1 MKVCSEF
8 LLAPR
13 TIFEEATDLVT
24 GNDLDPSRPGTRF
37 KLFPQP
43 PFGSP
48 IEAETVS
55 VSSPVGSIGPGPSDD
70 RMFVIEPAAEKP
82 PYGINYGPR
91 GVPHAYLPPWDGP
104 AEPPVLPDEE
114 GHFDYLEPGMPEF
127 EAAHVFGCARFV
139 LDVWER
145 YFGRRVPWHFE
156 PDLDRLEIALL
167 PRYPNAQAGFG
178 FLELGSY
185 FLEHDEQVPFTL
197 NFDIIAHEIGHLI
210 IASEVG
216 LPTVDTAQ
224 GEYFGFHEAAAD
236 LVALVAAAHFDSV
249 IDPLLEQTAG
259 NLYVLNRLNRI
270 GELSDNQEIRTAS
283 NALHLSTF
291 ADGWV
296 DEHDLS
302 LPLTGAIFDI
312 LVDIFHELLVE
323 RRLISP
329 EMEHL
334 ADVVERQPE
343 HEGLIQSLFDA
354 TFSRNP
360 GGFKEA
366 LVDARDWIGSYLAQ
380 ALIRLSPHHLNYD
393 DVAAVLLEVD
403 DDMSERRYQ
412 RLIARNFDLRGIGSV
427 RVGPRLKPPGAKSH
441 AFSARTLV
449 PASAVRL
456 PRLSYRERWALVQ
469 K

>member
-1 MKVCSEF
+1 
-8 LLAPR
+8 
-13 TIFEEATDLVT
+13 LVAAS
-24 GNDLDPSRPGTRF
+24 DAHPSRPGTRF

-43 PFGSP
+43 PFGTP
-48 IEAETVS
+48 IEAETVW
-55 VSSPVGSIGPGPSDD
+55 VSSPEGSVGPGPSDE
-70 RMFVIEPAAEKP
+70 RMFVIEPAAEKR
-82 PYGINYGPR
+82 PYGISYGPR
-91 GVPHAYLPPWDGP
+91 GFPSVYLPPWDGP
-104 AEPPVLPDEE
+104 AVPPVSPDEE

-139 LDVWER
+139 LDVWED
-145 YFGRRVPWHFE
+145 YFGRRIPWHFE
-156 PDLDRLEIALL
+156 PNLDRLEIALL
-167 PRYPNAQAGFG
+167 PRYGNAQAGFG

-185 FLEHDEQVPFTL
+185 FLEKDEEAPFTL

-216 LPTVDTAQ
+216 LPTAETAE

-236 LVALVAAAHFDSV
+236 LVALVASAHFDSV
-249 IDPLLEQTAG
+249 IDQLLDQTAG

-283 NALHLSTF
+283 NGLHLSAF
-291 ADGWV
+291 ADGWI

-329 EMEHL
+329 KMEHL
-334 ADVVERQPE
+334 ADLVERQPE

-354 TFSRNP
+354 TFSQDP
-360 GGFKEA
+360 GGFKAA

-393 DVAAVLLEVD
+393 DVAAVLLETD
-403 DDMSERRYQ
+403 RMWSGGRYQ
-412 RLIARNFDLRGIGSV
+412 RLIARNFDRRGIGSV
-427 RVGPRLKPPGAKSH
+427 RVGPRLKPPGAESH

-449 PASAVRL
+449 PAAAARL
-456 PRLSYRERWALVQ
+456 PRLSYRERRALARAGARPSP
-469 K
+469 

>member
-1 MKVCSEF
+1 MYV
-8 LLAPR
+8 
-13 TIFEEATDLVT
+13 V
-24 GNDLDPSRPGTRF
+24 DPVDAKLPYGMHYGRFGRPFT
-37 KLFPQP
+37 LFP
-43 PFGSP
+43 
-48 IEAETVS
+48 
-55 VSSPVGSIGPGPSDD
+55 
-70 RMFVIEPAAEKP
+70 
-82 PYGINYGPR
+82 
-91 GVPHAYLPPWDGP
+91 PWWGRV
-104 AEPPVLPDEE
+104 APPVLPDAS
-114 GHFDYLEPGMPEF
+114 GHFDYLQPGMPEF
-127 EAAHVFGCARFV
+127 EAAHVFGCVRFA
-139 LDVWER
+139 LDVWEG
-145 YFGRRVPWHFE
+145 YFGRSIPWHFQR
-156 PDLDRLEIALL
+156 DLGRLEIVLL
-167 PRYPNAQAGFG
+167 PHYNNAQAGYG

-185 FLEHDEQVPFTL
+185 FMLKGEGIPFTL
-197 NFDIIAHEIGHLI
+197 NFDIIAHEVGHLI
-210 IASEVG
+210 VASEVG
-216 LPTVDTAQ
+216 VPTTATAE

-249 IDPLLEQTAG
+249 IDQLLEQTAG

-270 GELSDNQEIRTAS
+270 GELSDNKEIRTAS

-354 TFSRNP
+354 TFSRDP

-366 LVDARDWIGSYLAQ
+366 LIDSRDWIGSYLAQ

-393 DVAAVLLEVD
+393 DVAAVLLDVD
-403 DDMSERRYQ
+403 DDVSGGRYQ

-427 RVGPRLKPPGAKSH
+427 RVGPRLEPPGAESH

-449 PASAVRL
+449 PAAVARL
-456 PRLSYRERWALVQ
+456 PGMAYRERWLLARRRA
-469 K
+469 

>member
-1 MKVCSEF
+1 MVTARAF
-8 LLAPR
+8 DPLA
-13 TIFEEATDLVT
+13 
-24 GNDLDPSRPGTRF
+24 SGTRF
-37 KLFPQP
+37 RLFPQP

-48 IEAETVS
+48 IRTETVW
-55 VSSPVGSIGPGPSDD
+55 VSSPAGSIGPGPSDE
-70 RMFVIEPAAEKP
+70 RMFVIEPAAEKR
-82 PYGINYGPR
+82 PYGISYGPY
-91 GVPHAYLPPWDGP
+91 GSPYVYLPPWDGP
-104 AEPPVLPDEE
+104 ALPPVLPDEE
-114 GHFDYLEPGMPEF
+114 GHFDYLEPGMPKF

-139 LDVWER
+139 LDVWEG
-145 YFGRRVPWHFE
+145 YFGRRIPWHSE
-156 PDLDRLEIALL
+156 PSLDRLEIALL
-167 PRYPNAQAGFG
+167 PRYGNAQAGFG

-185 FLEHDEQVPFTL
+185 FLENDKEVPFTL

-216 LPTVDTAQ
+216 LPTAETVE

-236 LVALVAAAHFDSV
+236 LVALVASAHFDSV
-249 IDPLLEQTAG
+249 LDHLLEQTAG

-270 GELSDNQEIRTAS
+270 GELSDNKEIRIAS
-283 NALHLSTF
+283 NGIHLSAF

-312 LVDIFHELLVE
+312 LVDVFHELLVE

-334 ADVVERQPE
+334 ADVIERQPE
-343 HEGLIQSLFDA
+343 YEAMIQSLFDE
-354 TFSRNP
+354 TFEANP
-360 GGFKEA
+360 AGFKEA
-366 LVDARDWIGSYLAQ
+366 LLDARDQLGLYIAQ
-380 ALIRLSPHHLNYD
+380 ALIRLSPHRLNYD

-403 DDMSERRYQ
+403 EDASGGRYR

-427 RVGPRLKPPGAKSH
+427 QVGPRLKPPGAESH

-449 PASAVRL
+449 PDVAARL
-456 PRLSYRERWALVQ
+456 PRMTYRERRQLARAGARASP
-469 K
+469 